1 MSALGS
7 DPPQSAC
14 VIFLGVL
21 DIQSAAGLLQC
32 VVAVVVVGRE
42 GGGGVMSAQCSD
54 LCVYVCV
61 MRHRSLSLG
70 ELLCHRAPMHR
81 RTSAVHKV
89 AVRRGCRSAC
99 E

>member
-42 GGGGVMSAQCSD
+42 GGGG
-54 LCVYVCV
+54 LCQ
-61 MRHRSLSLG
+61 
-70 ELLCHRAPMHR
+70 
-81 RTSAVHKV
+81 
-89 AVRRGCRSAC
+89 RSALIYVSTC
-99 E
+99 A